1 MNGIIER
8 IKNNVLLKCSTLN
21 EEIIAKSLID
31 IIDKSIY
38 HFAEDL
44 ISMLDNINLDINEE
58 MIREKISELIKNPIV
73 KKIKRKLFIDSLAL
87 QITNDSFIE
96 DYVKSEITL
105 DKLQRKYLKDLK
117 ENKNS
122 NQLNMTEDLNLTI
135 IFQELRVYVEQK
147 IIKTINEN
155 AFLVASINEL
165 IEKSKTDLE
174 KSLDDMI
181 KDTDNKYL
189 DILVNEILIEFPKEE
204 QEEIKEE
211 EGEVNMQMDYN
222 NISVVEEEQE
232 EVVNKFEKYD
242 DMTLF
247 NKVILSLNTKE
258 ERLTRNEEKLKQRKE
273 EIEERLSLTNKNIE
287 ANIER
292 ENELTQR
299 KMDLNS
305 KEIELNAKLSETEV
319 ILLNI
324 KPLIKGLNKI
334 KESDL
339 QGGASNE

>member
-189 DILVNEILIEFPKEE
+189 DILVNEILIEFQKEE

>member
-21 EEIIAKSLID
+21 EDIISKSLVD

-44 ISMLDNINLDINEE
+44 ISMLDNINLNLDEQTERENIN
-58 MIREKISELIKNPIV
+58 ELIKSPII

-96 DYVKSEITL
+96 NYVKEEITL
-105 DKLQRKYLKDLK
+105 DKLQKKYLKELK

-135 IFQELRVYVEQK
+135 IFQELRVYVDQK
-147 IIKTINEN
+147 IIKSISEN
-155 AFLVASINEL
+155 SFLVASINEL
-165 IEKSKTDLE
+165 IEKTKTDLE
-174 KSLDDMI
+174 NNLDKMI

-204 QEEIKEE
+204 EKEE
-211 EGEVNMQMDYN
+211 EGEVDMQMDYS
-222 NISVVEEEQE
+222 NISLVDEEKE

-258 ERLTRNEEKLKQRKE
+258 ERLSRNEEKLKQRKE
-273 EIEERLSLTNKNIE
+273 DIEERLSLTNKNIE

-299 KMDLNS
+299 KMDLNA

-334 KESDL
+334 KDSDL
-339 QGGASNE
+339 KGGASNE